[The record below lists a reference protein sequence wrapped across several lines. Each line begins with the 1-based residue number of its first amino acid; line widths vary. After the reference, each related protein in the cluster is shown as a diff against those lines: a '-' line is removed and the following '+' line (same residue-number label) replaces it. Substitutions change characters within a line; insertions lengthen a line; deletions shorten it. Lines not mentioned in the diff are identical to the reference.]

1 MGARGLKTKIA
12 LNITVFLL
20 IGMVSID
27 VVTMLTAQRNLVR
40 NELTKGKAIVR
51 ILREHLGSNILWGD
65 QIKSEHSRERLH
77 TVLTEAGI
85 DCFFL
90 LAQNLHHIG
99 FGTQTCSKD
108 DEIVVQT
115 QKALTTGDEIVNF
128 SGSTFGL
135 FWNQPERIVIS
146 SPVAAGVEVGSAF
159 SIAIPLGAAYR
170 SLRQTHHI
178 LLLYVFVNT
187 AVLSFLGIYRV
198 IKMYLQPLGRLA
210 KRAEDYKEDDEL
222 LFSVRKEDNELL
234 RLSSA
239 LNTLMRR
246 LAEERSK
253 LRATVS
259 SLETANYE
267 LQRAQ
272 EEMVR
277 AEKLASVGRL
287 SAGIAH
293 EIGNPIGIVTGYIAL
308 LKQPGISEDE
318 RLEYLVRTESEV
330 ERINAIIR
338 QLLEISR
345 PSPNGPR
352 LVAVNQMLV
361 DLHQMLE
368 LQPFMSRVRVDVQ
381 TATKND
387 TVRADPDRLRQVFL
401 NLAINAADA
410 IAARHPVS
418 GGELHIVS
426 SEAADDGAQNGQ
438 NSRWLQV
445 RFRDNG
451 AGIPQEILPFI
462 FDPFYTTK
470 EPGKGTGLGLS
481 VSFMIIQGF
490 GGLLEAES
498 TVGEG
503 TTMTVRLPIIPP
515 AFAADHLWLGASSNP
530 SCQLDPPAH
539 PLEAVP

>member
-1 MGARGLKTKIA
+1 MSARGLKTKIA

-40 NELTKGKAIVR
+40 NELTKGKALVR
-51 ILREHLGSNILWGD
+51 ILRDHLVSHIPWED
-65 QIKSEHSRERLH
+65 QPESEHSRERLH
-77 TVLTEAGI
+77 TALTEAGI

-90 LAQNLHHIG
+90 LARNVQHIG

-115 QKALTTGDEIVNF
+115 QKALSTGDEIVNF

-146 SPVAAGVEVGSAF
+146 SPVAAGYEAGAAF
-159 SIAIPLGAAYR
+159 SIAIPLAAAYR

-187 AVLSFLGIYRV
+187 AVLSFLGIYRM

-253 LRATVS
+253 LRATVR
-259 SLETANYE
+259 SLETANHE
-267 LQRAQ
+267 IQKAQ

-318 RLEYLVRTESEV
+318 RLEYLVRTENEV
-330 ERINAIIR
+330 DRINAIIR

-352 LVAVNQMLV
+352 LVAVNQVLV

-381 TATKND
+381 SAAKND
-387 TVRADPDRLRQVFL
+387 IVRADPDRLRQVFL

-410 IAARHPVS
+410 IGARHPVS
-418 GGELHIVS
+418 GGELNIVS
-426 SEAADDGAQNGQ
+426 AEAADDRAQDGQ

-490 GGLLEAES
+490 GGMLEAES

-503 TTMTVRLPIIPP
+503 TTMTVRLPIVPP
-515 AFAADHLWLGASSNP
+515 ALAADHLWLAASANP
-530 SCQLDPPAH
+530 SCQLDPPEL
-539 PLEAVP
+539 PLEAAP